1 MLLDPENFETNIG
14 MKAWTLE
21 LFLLLELVA
30 CLRIFFKMN
39 NAIGF
44 TKVPS
49 ATKYVPF
56 TFSSSM

>member
-1 MLLDPENFETNIG
+1 MLLDPENFEKNIG

-44 TKVPS
+44 TQVRPSS
-49 ATKYVPF
+49 ATKYGV
-56 TFSSSM
+56 SV